1 MKAIVTS
8 QGIII
13 PRELLGGVSEIEIRS
28 ENNRIII
35 IPLPE
40 PDPILALG
48 SEPIDDT
55 ITDGSVN
62 HDRYLHS

>member
-1 MKAIVTS
+1 MKAVVTA
-8 QGIII
+8 QPTVI
-13 PRELLGGVSEIEIRS
+13 PRELLGGMTEVEIRN

-35 IPLPE
+35 PLQKL
-40 PDPILALG
+40 DPILRLG

-62 HDRYLHS
+62 HDRYLHL

>member
-1 MKAIVTS
+1 MKAVVTAQPIV
-8 QGIII
+8 I
-13 PRELLGGVSEIEIRS
+13 PRKLLGGMTEVEIRN

-40 PDPILALG
+40 PDPNLRLG

-55 ITDGSVN
+55 ITDASVN
-62 HDRYLHS
+62 HDRYLHL